1 MVKKRISGKKISK
14 LSLFVLNLYLQWIAI
29 RINKDFL
36 FLKNSPYDMFVLLD
50 AASAY
55 ILGFV
60 FSKVVEEAPNEKNVE
75 NLF

>member
-1 MVKKRISGKKISK
+1 MKIITDREALCQFLKTGS
-14 LSLFVLNLYLQWIAI
+14 SSI
-29 RINKDFL
+29 RINEDFL
-36 FLKNSPYDMFVLLD
+36 FVKDDPYDMFMLLD